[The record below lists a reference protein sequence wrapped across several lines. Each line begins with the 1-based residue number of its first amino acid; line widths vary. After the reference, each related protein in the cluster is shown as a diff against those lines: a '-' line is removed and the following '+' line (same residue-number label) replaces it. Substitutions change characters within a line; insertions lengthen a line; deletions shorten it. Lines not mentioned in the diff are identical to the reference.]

1 MNKRNAI
8 IIGRNRT
15 EAVNIFAKVVK
26 QILNDRKESGNRITQ
41 QELAHVLGIS
51 KQGFT
56 NKMTRDSFTDEDM
69 YRIASHLNMKI
80 IIKGDKEYEL
90 KED

>member
-1 MNKRNAI
+1 M
-8 IIGRNRT
+8 
-15 EAVNIFAKVVK
+15 EAVEIFARVVR
-26 QILNDRKESGNRITQ
+26 QILNDSKESGNRITQ
-41 QELAHVLGIS
+41 QELANVLGIS

-69 YRIASHLNMKI
+69 YRIASYLNMRI
-80 IIKGDKEYEL
+80 IIKGETEYEL